1 MHGSFQNRMYEAMT
15 NGAPQPQAGMAAT
28 ITGYTD
34 RHAATVICWDSNKE
48 IITVQQDTAKRV
60 DDRSMSESQ
69 KYEFSPNPD
78 GTKWYFRRNKKT
90 NRWDRIVLNA
100 ETGRW
105 NKHEYGG
112 LILGMRN
119 EYYDYSF

>member
-1 MHGSFQNRMYEAMT
+1 MYGSIQNRLYESMT
-15 NGAPQPQAGMAAT
+15 IGAPEPKAGMGAT

-34 RHAATVICWDSNKE
+34 RHAATVICWDANKE
-48 IITVQQDTAKRV
+48 IITVQEDTAKRI
-60 DDRSMSESQ
+60 DNNGMSESQ

-90 NRWDRIVLNA
+90 GRWNRIVFN
-100 ETGRW
+100 EKTSRW

-112 LILGMRN
+112 LTVGMRS
-119 EYYDYSF
+119 EYYDFSF